1 MTFTEKIDEW
11 IKEAEARPGS
21 ALMILKL
28 VAGRMRDLTERNEEL
43 LGENIALQDGS
54 RVLEY
59 QKRIAYLEFQL
70 DLLKRRL
77 GVSDLEDVGS
87 LPDAVTLNVLLYNAN
102 GRVLRFELG
111 ATEKSAARLGQ
122 LTGELPVNG
131 ELPRMLAV
139 PSSEEVLLLF
149 SSGRISTCAVG
160 SLAVMDIHGRWD
172 WEQAALP
179 DEPHAGEILTS
190 LMPLSRLP
198 VSSFILQASRRGCV
212 KKTMSSIS
220 DQVLSNHY
228 LGRGAIQKSDQPLG
242 VTLSTKKAHFV
253 MVTFEGRVLALDVND
268 LSFAAEERM
277 RLSGMDYVVAAFVLG
292 EDESLLC
299 LTQNGKVIQRD
310 GSSLEYGKTA
320 AARGQALIPPA
331 RLEQGTRF
339 IGAIPFRK
347 TDRLVVL
354 DGQGNL
360 SLHLAQEV
368 CGAGSIPTTG
378 VLVSLGVVPPAVV
391 EKGSDA

>member
-190 LMPLSRLP
+190 LWTP
-198 VSSFILQASRRGCV
+198 F
-212 KKTMSSIS
+212 
-220 DQVLSNHY
+220 
-228 LGRGAIQKSDQPLG
+228 
-242 VTLSTKKAHFV
+242 
-253 MVTFEGRVLALDVND
+253 
-268 LSFAAEERM
+268 
-277 RLSGMDYVVAAFVLG
+277 
-292 EDESLLC
+292 SL
-299 LTQNGKVIQRD
+299 
-310 GSSLEYGKTA
+310 
-320 AARGQALIPPA
+320 
-331 RLEQGTRF
+331 
-339 IGAIPFRK
+339 FR
-347 TDRLVVL
+347 
-354 DGQGNL
+354 
-360 SLHLAQEV
+360 
-368 CGAGSIPTTG
+368 
-378 VLVSLGVVPPAVV
+378 
-391 EKGSDA
+391 